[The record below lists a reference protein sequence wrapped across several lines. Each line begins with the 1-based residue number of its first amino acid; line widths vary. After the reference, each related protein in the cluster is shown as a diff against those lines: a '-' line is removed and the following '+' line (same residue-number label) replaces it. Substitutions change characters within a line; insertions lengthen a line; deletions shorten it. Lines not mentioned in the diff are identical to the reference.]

1 MMIDRRFSRRHLLK
15 VAGAMSAAAIYD
27 RRRFTLPQLT
37 SAALTPHSWTFESE
51 IPRAGNFQTPV
62 VTSGSAFTSVEVAW
76 LSNFPSGEG
85 LFLEARVSPDGHS
98 WTDWNHLHPDSHAL
112 EDESVRGF
120 ATPWLVRGTF
130 VQVRASLE
138 PHAGLRHLQV
148 TVRDTESDDFRTLNV
163 LDGDLVDALIIPR
176 SAWGADE
183 RLRYPDQ
190 DIEKPP
196 LWSPTIAPTE
206 KVVVHH
212 TDTSSDFDDPAALVR
227 AIYYYHAVSLG
238 WGDIGYNYLIDWDG
252 NVYEGRFG
260 GPGVIGGHAL
270 RFNRGSIGIAFLG
283 NFMVSGPTPAA
294 MAALNELIKL
304 RAPHIDVTRAST
316 FAFLEGV
323 PNLCGHGDL
332 MLTACPGD
340 TLYRRLPDIRGAL
353 AGTGPIQFARPVQ
366 TESIEVL
373 DFSVS
378 PSIVESDGLVTVKIV
393 VRNPSSTL
401 LLTQGPDP
409 GYTYQESK
417 NYESA
422 GFEKITD
429 RYRWGVEFA
438 GAGPVVNPYRWGLG
452 SPLQPG
458 EVRELVGHIQ
468 LDGYGERIATVAVLK
483 EYVAYFV
490 QREYPRQ
497 IQTIHPLTL
506 PSTPST
512 EPGSMY
518 FEETHHNVPQV
529 FANYWESRG
538 GLLRFGYP
546 LTEAFQEQSEV
557 DGNTYLTQYFERAR
571 FERHPEYAGTQYEVL
586 LGLLGVERTMVRQTE
601 VPFKPVSTAV
611 TDPGGFHF
619 PETGHT
625 LHGNFLRFWEENGGL
640 PIFGYPISEQFEEVS
655 ETDGKLHVVQYFERN
670 RFEYHPDLP
679 ELPHGVLLGHLARET
694 LLDRG
699 WLPRPMFDVPAG

>member
-1 MMIDRRFSRRHLLK
+1 LN
-15 VAGAMSAAAIYD
+15 
-27 RRRFTLPQLT
+27 QLV
-37 SAALTPHSWTFESE
+37 
-51 IPRAGNFQTPV
+51 N
-62 VTSGSAFTSVEVAW
+62 
-76 LSNFPSGEG
+76 
-85 LFLEARVSPDGHS
+85 
-98 WTDWNHLHPDSHAL
+98 
-112 EDESVRGF
+112 
-120 ATPWLVRGTF
+120 
-130 VQVRASLE
+130 
-138 PHAGLRHLQV
+138 
-148 TVRDTESDDFRTLNV
+148 
-163 LDGDLVDALIIPR
+163 
-176 SAWGADE
+176 
-183 RLRYPDQ
+183 
-190 DIEKPP
+190 
-196 LWSPTIAPTE
+196 
-206 KVVVHH
+206 
-212 TDTSSDFDDPAALVR
+212 
-227 AIYYYHAVSLG
+227 
-238 WGDIGYNYLIDWDG
+238 
-252 NVYEGRFG
+252 
-260 GPGVIGGHAL
+260 
-270 RFNRGSIGIAFLG
+270 
-283 NFMVSGPTPAA
+283 
-294 MAALNELIKL
+294 L
-304 RAPHIDVTRAST
+304 RAPHIDVIRAST

-353 AGTGPIQFARPVQ
+353 AGTGPIHFARPVQ

-378 PSIVESDGLVTVKIV
+378 PAIVESDGLVTVKIV

-401 LLTQGPDP
+401 LMTQGPEP
-409 GYTYQESK
+409 GFTYKESQ
-417 NYESA
+417 NYESV
-422 GFEKITD
+422 GYEKITD

-468 LDGYGERIATVAVLK
+468 LEGYGERIATVAVLK

-490 QREYPRQ
+490 QREHPRQ

-506 PSTPST
+506 PSKPSA
-512 EPGSMY
+512 EPGSMF

-546 LTEAFQEQSEV
+546 LTEAFQEKSEV

-586 LGLLGVERTMVRQTE
+586 LGLLGVERTRTRQAE
-601 VPFKPVSTAV
+601 VPFKPVSAAAA
-611 TDPGGFHF
+611 PSGGFHF

-625 LHGNFLRFWEENGGL
+625 LGGNFLRFWEENGGL
-640 PIFGYPISEQFEEVS
+640 PIFGYPISEPFEEVS
-655 ETDGKLHVVQYFERN
+655 ETDGKLHLVQYFERN
-670 RFEYHPDLP
+670 RFEYHPELT
-679 ELPHGVLLGHLARET
+679 ELPYGVLLGHLARET